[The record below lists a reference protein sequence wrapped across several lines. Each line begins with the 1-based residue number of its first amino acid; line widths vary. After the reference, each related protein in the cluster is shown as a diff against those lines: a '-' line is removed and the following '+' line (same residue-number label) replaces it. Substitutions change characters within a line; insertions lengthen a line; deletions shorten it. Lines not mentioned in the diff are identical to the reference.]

1 MYYYLGNHKKIREY
15 REKESLKITLE
26 RRPDLIKNK
35 NNLICRMNSEIYKK
49 LFGI

>member
-1 MYYYLGNHKKIREY
+1 MYYYLGNHQKIREY

-35 NNLICRMNSEIYKK
+35 NIKK
-49 LFGI
+49 EALNGQN

>member
-26 RRPDLIKNK
+26 RRPDLIKK
-35 NNLICRMNSEIYKK
+35 NNIKK
-49 LFGI
+49 EALNGQN